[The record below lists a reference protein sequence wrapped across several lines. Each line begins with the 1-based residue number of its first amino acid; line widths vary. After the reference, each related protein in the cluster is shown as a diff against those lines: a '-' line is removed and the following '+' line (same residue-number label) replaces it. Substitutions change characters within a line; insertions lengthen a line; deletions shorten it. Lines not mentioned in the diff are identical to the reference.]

1 MSYETLE
8 AAVQSLVSTN
18 ASLVTAV
25 TNTQQEASSAIIAS
39 NFSAVNAANSEAETL
54 LLAGQAQASATL
66 AGEKATSATA
76 SAVLANT
83 KMLAAADSA
92 ATAAAVV
99 TGGTGSL
106 TPAAGKIPL
115 ANSKGHISPTW
126 FIVDQLR
133 ASVEAASG
141 GRTTVIYT
149 NEGNPSYMHILPAF
163 NCEDIAPGG
172 ELGTGV
178 HPAFMFD
185 GVRASE
191 IMVGAHLGGMVGTQL
206 VSRPG
211 LSPRASINY
220 DTARALCQ
228 ANGAGWDLMS
238 NLDWAAISLWCK
250 ANGYEPRGNT
260 NWGRHHVNKWGVG
273 RRGDKGI
280 PGDATGNGSTL
291 TGSGPASWAHDG
303 TPAGIHDLVGNVS
316 EWVTGLKLIDGR
328 VWLAPDNGKNEES
341 AYIDTG
347 FDLTAGVFSATS
359 NVGASNLVKQSLIV
373 PATAALAPVGQV
385 SVDATAER
393 LPLRGGHWGAAGGAG
408 LGCLSLSGARTYTNT
423 FVGLR
428 PRFRAL

>member
-1 MSYETLE
+1 MAYTILESAVVALE
-8 AAVQSLVSTN
+8 ATN
-18 ASLVTAV
+18 AALVESVDSIRTD
-25 TNTQQEASSAIIAS
+25 
-39 NFSAVNAANSEAETL
+39 
-54 LLAGQAQASATL
+54 ASAAQL
-66 AGEKATSATA
+66 SATA
-76 SAVLANT
+76 SAESALTSKN
-83 KMLAAADSA
+83 SA
-92 ATAAAVV
+92 AVDAGTASTKASEAAISAASAAAVV
-99 TGGTGSL
+99 TGGTASL

-115 ANSKGHISPTW
+115 ANSKGHIAPTW

-191 IMVGAHLGGMVGTQL
+191 IMVGAHLGGVVGTQL

-211 LSPRASINY
+211 LSPHTAINY

-260 NWGRHHVNKWGVG
+260 DWGRHHVNKWGVG

-303 TPAGIHDLVGNVS
+303 TPAGIHDLVGNVA

-385 SVDATAER
+385 YVDATTER
-393 LPLRGGHWGAAGGAG
+393 LPVRGGFWAYAGNAG
-408 LGCLSLSGARTYTNT
+408 LGCLSLYNARSYTSAAI
-423 FVGLR
+423 GLR